1 MKHSDSG
8 LTSIVLLLTAGLGF
22 SHAVAQT
29 EKEPGQ
35 QVFQDYCS
43 SCHVSEA
50 ETTAAQIAPTLEAL
64 RGEAHHRTPQLA
76 DKQS

>member
-29 EKEPGQ
+29 EEEPGQ

-43 SCHVSEA
+43 SCHVSETEDYCRA
-50 ETTAAQIAPTLEAL
+50 NRANP
-64 RGEAHHRTPQLA
+64 
-76 DKQS
+76 